1 MEATVTMKVVAV
13 GPKAILGMPI
23 ENGTIEEYRRYL
35 WEVHQGGEPKEVAVK
50 LGKISEKWCQPTR
63 EKVMKYLGELV
74 EAIQNGCNLQFKG
87 EGDHSQML
95 ERYAVAKA
103 ANRF

>member
-1 MEATVTMKVVAV
+1 MEATVMKAVAI

-23 ENGTIEEYRRYL
+23 ENGTTEQYRRYL
-35 WEVHQGGEPKEVAVK
+35 WAVHQGAEPKEVAAQ
-50 LGKISEKWCQPTR
+50 LGKVSEKWCQPTR

-74 EAIQNGCNLQFKG
+74 EAIQDGCNLQFKG
-87 EGDHSQML
+87 AGDHGQML